1 MNYIQIVK
9 FEVLFCNSSWQSPV
23 RGTHCA
29 PTIVPFV
36 ADSDVLYKLVIVI
49 VYFHDILGVGVEVGE
64 TKPGLFRLIKKVK
77 AHELSHGGSG
87 AVVLR
92 V

>member
-1 MNYIQIVK
+1 MK

-36 ADSDVLYKLVIVI
+36 ADSDVLYKLVIVR
-49 VYFHDILGVGVEVGE
+49 FHDILGVGVEVGE
-64 TKPGLFRLIKKVK
+64 TKSGLFRLIKKVK

-87 AVVLR
+87 AVALR